1 MIDDIIYEGIVI
13 IILNKDLTINIIMV
27 MKVVAIITLIINDTS
42 LN

>member
-13 IILNKDLTINIIMV
+13 IILNKDLTIIIIMV
-27 MKVVAIITLIINDTS
+27 MKVVSIITLIINDTS

>member
-13 IILNKDLTINIIMV
+13 IILNKDLTIIIIMV